1 MAKRHVRFQIIVPKI
16 SDESIS
22 KAKKIATAH
31 APGCDE
37 HFIASALLMLA
48 DELETLNDDLA
59 RAGSRFWRKK
69 LDGEP

>member
-31 APGCDE
+31 PPGSDE
-37 HFIASALLMLA
+37 HFVASALFMLA

-59 RAGSRFWRKK
+59 KAGSRFWRKK